1 MKIEHRIISGL
12 VFKFSQEKMKTP
24 RVKSIYKNITANDND
39 NKREPRG
46 KH

>member
-24 RVKSIYKNITANDND
+24 RVKSIYKNITANDNG
-39 NKREPRG
+39 NKREP
-46 KH
+46 